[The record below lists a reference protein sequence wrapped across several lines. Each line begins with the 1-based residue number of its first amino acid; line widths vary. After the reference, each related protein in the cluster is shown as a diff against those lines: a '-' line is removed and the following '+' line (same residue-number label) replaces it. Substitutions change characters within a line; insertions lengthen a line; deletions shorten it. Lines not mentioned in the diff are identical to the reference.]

1 MIPQEDWVPADGLTL
16 EPNAYKVVRSSKNIV
31 VSAGPGAGKTEL
43 LAQRADFL
51 LRTGVCRYPRRIL
64 AISFK
69 VDAARNLDERVRK
82 RSGGIYSARFDS
94 MTFDA
99 FSKMIVDN
107 YRAILSE
114 EYRLDDD
121 YEIDA
126 SLDNKNL
133 RPDRTNYNQLKER
146 TIKIIES
153 NPYVLWSLRQ
163 AYSHIFIDEFQDT
176 TDMQYRLFKKI
187 FGESNSV
194 VTAVGDEK
202 QKIMVW
208 AGALEGIVEDFE
220 RDFDANKISLYRNF
234 RSLPRLQRV
243 QQNIARVIEPNGDS
257 AVNNT
262 IDGTSGDIH
271 VLSYASD
278 VEEAED
284 ISGKIQEWIQAG
296 TSPDEIAVLVRQQSE
311 IITNPLVK
319 ELQRMDILYCDEAK
333 IQGLLEESIAI
344 VAFNFLKIVIGQSSS
359 EAYIVLNQFAEHF
372 SASDAMAQKITN
384 GLSELIVS
392 VEKYVNSELFEG
404 SDDDWL
410 FLFNQLWALFPD
422 SLFHSVS
429 GRYQQEGYIRKCK
442 EKMYKAFFDELR
454 VDGNPSKALSR
465 LSGEGAVKI
474 LTIHKS
480 KGLEFEKVILLGVEN
495 QLFWSKSFDYAQ
507 GTKIPKEVLQTFFV
521 AVSRAKHELIL
532 TSVRRRSR
540 PQRYAGR
547 WDENRT
553 SYTGLLGF
561 VQGV

>member
-1 MIPQEDWVPADGLTL
+1 
-16 EPNAYKVVRSSKNIV
+16 
-31 VSAGPGAGKTEL
+31 
-43 LAQRADFL
+43 
-51 LRTGVCRYPRRIL
+51 
-64 AISFK
+64 
-69 VDAARNLDERVRK
+69 
-82 RSGGIYSARFDS
+82 
-94 MTFDA
+94 
-99 FSKMIVDN
+99 
-107 YRAILSE
+107 
-114 EYRLDDD
+114 
-121 YEIDA
+121 
-126 SLDNKNL
+126 
-133 RPDRTNYNQLKER
+133 
-146 TIKIIES
+146 
-153 NPYVLWSLRQ
+153 
-163 AYSHIFIDEFQDT
+163 
-176 TDMQYRLFKKI
+176 
-187 FGESNSV
+187 
-194 VTAVGDEK
+194 
-202 QKIMVW
+202 
-208 AGALEGIVEDFE
+208 
-220 RDFDANKISLYRNF
+220 
-234 RSLPRLQRV
+234 
-243 QQNIARVIEPNGDS
+243 
-257 AVNNT
+257 
-262 IDGTSGDIH
+262 
-271 VLSYASD
+271 
-278 VEEAED
+278 
-284 ISGKIQEWIQAG
+284 
-296 TSPDEIAVLVRQQSE
+296 
-311 IITNPLVK
+311 
-319 ELQRMDILYCDEAK
+319 
-333 IQGLLEESIAI
+333 
-344 VAFNFLKIVIGQSSS
+344 
-359 EAYIVLNQFAEHF
+359 
-372 SASDAMAQKITN
+372 MAQKITN

-553 SYTGLLGF
+553 AYTGLLGF